1 VKEEKIAAAAGAM
14 GAWPGNKYDCL
25 FAVYAVPAKDHTSE
39 ECLSIIDEEIDKIKT
54 ELVSGEEMSKYKRGT
69 KKGLI
74 DGMKS
79 NSSMARM
86 LTNYDILGGDWR
98 LLFTE
103 IDRVD
108 AVMAE
113 DVQRVAQTYLVKK
126 NRTIGEII
134 PEEEE

>member
-1 VKEEKIAAAAGAM
+1 MKENSNTRLHNAGNLLRAEN
-14 GAWPGNKYDCL
+14 A
-25 FAVYAVPAKDHTSE
+25 SE
-39 ECLSIIDEEIDKIKT
+39 NKIKT
-54 ELVSGEEMSKYKRGT
+54 ELAGDEEMSKYKRGT

-86 LTNYDILGGDWR
+86 LTNYDILGGNWR

-103 IDRVD
+103 IDRIE
-108 AVMAE
+108 AVTAE
-113 DVQRVAQTYLVKK
+113 DVQRVAQAYLVKK